1 MGRNISLFA
10 DYHGKEN
17 SVTNFCGL
25 MLKMVWQENAQAFSA
40 LLDRL
45 FEALHL
51 RKNRDIGEF
60 TKEDHKNTAR
70 LIDAILEGKTVSGL
84 KKDIPYVALLDYTG
98 TKLLLVFKPT
108 DIPGT
113 YRIKDFFADKSYEL
127 FRVEENGERLPTSK
141 YMNLKADDFL
151 SLGNVDYKDIIE
163 SFIFYI
169 NEPYCMDEATH
180 LLLQIIHAFDKS
192 KDKRTDILEHA
203 EYMAKWLMEI
213 ENVHNVYDDD
223 VPHIIDLNN
232 GYLFSFM
239 NDDNNIKIIQY
250 EGDFKIITSIDGYTL
265 HDACLISDRYIVFK
279 GLTYPKFYTWLF
291 DLEQLKVVKTWETPC
306 NDGFIQV
313 TSQNRFLTGDPDR
326 KRFALQE
333 IKEENGDFILKDIYE
348 TNFQGFESFF
358 GNIFLDDKTFITLA
372 EDKYSAVED

>member
-1 MGRNISLFA
+1 MSSGIKNAKYIPPEIEFKGDITKMKIISKVVLGYVFASRPMYFLGYFVICIDKGLSFYNMNTYNLVFQANFAEGEEEILSFKKMDEDTLIITNDKCAKIIRFYENEPKKITFEVIQEFKDTNYYYMGEKLSNGYLLLGGGDKKYVFYKLEHHEA
-10 DYHGKEN
+10 DQKINKEN
-17 SVTNFCGL
+17 L
-25 MLKMVWQENAQAFSA
+25 YQK
-40 LLDRL
+40 
-45 FEALHL
+45 
-51 RKNRDIGEF
+51 IG
-60 TKEDHKNTAR
+60 
-70 LIDAILEGKTVSGL
+70 
-84 KKDIPYVALLDYTG
+84 
-98 TKLLLVFKPT
+98 
-108 DIPGT
+108 
-113 YRIKDFFADKSYEL
+113 
-127 FRVEENGERLPTSK
+127 
-141 YMNLKADDFL
+141 
-151 SLGNVDYKDIIE
+151 
-163 SFIFYI
+163 
-169 NEPYCMDEATH
+169 
-180 LLLQIIHAFDKS
+180 
-192 KDKRTDILEHA
+192 
-203 EYMAKWLMEI
+203 EI

-250 EGDFKIITSIDGYTL
+250 EGDFKIIISIDGYTL
-265 HDACLISDRYIVFK
+265 HDACLISDRYIVLK

-333 IKEENGDFILKDIYE
+333 IKEENGDFILKDVYE

-372 EDKYSAVED
+372 EDKYSAVEDYKSPSYIVVFKCE